1 MLKYVTVLIGGNMP
15 RFFIDEDAL
24 RGDEIVIT
32 GGDAVHIGRSL
43 RMKTGDEITFCR
55 MGIEYKTVIEKMTSD
70 EVYCKITE
78 QSPSSSEPRLR
89 LSLYQA
95 LPKQDK
101 AELIIQKCTELGAA
115 EIIFFLSRRC
125 VSRPDEKS
133 AQKKLIRWQKI
144 AEEAAKQSG
153 RGEIPVIRGILSFDE
168 AVSSFADKDI
178 SLFCYENGGQ
188 RLSETD
194 ISSANTCG
202 VMIGAEG
209 GFDRDEEEKA
219 CAAGATPIW
228 LGKRILRCETCPIA
242 VTAIIMNIAGEM

>member
-70 EVYCKITE
+70 EVYCRITE

-115 EIIFFLSRRC
+115 EIVFFLSRRC

-144 AEEAAKQSG
+144 AAKQSG

-168 AVSSFADKDI
+168 AVNSFADKDI

-188 RLSETD
+188 RLSEAD

-242 VTAIIMNIAGEM
+242 VTAIIMNIACADL

>member
-1 MLKYVTVLIGGNMP
+1 MP

-115 EIIFFLSRRC
+115 EIVFFLSRRC

-144 AEEAAKQSG
+144 CLLYTS
-153 RGEIPVIRGILSFDE
+153 PSP
-168 AVSSFADKDI
+168 
-178 SLFCYENGGQ
+178 
-188 RLSETD
+188 
-194 ISSANTCG
+194 
-202 VMIGAEG
+202 
-209 GFDRDEEEKA
+209 RDS
-219 CAAGATPIW
+219 
-228 LGKRILRCETCPIA
+228 
-242 VTAIIMNIAGEM
+242 

>member
-1 MLKYVTVLIGGNMP
+1 MP

-78 QSPSSSEPRLR
+78 QFPSSSEPKLR

-101 AELIIQKCTELGAA
+101 AELII
-115 EIIFFLSRRC
+115 LSRRC

-168 AVSSFADKDI
+168 AVNSFADKDI

-188 RLSETD
+188 RLSEAD

-202 VMIGAEG
+202 IMIGAEG